1 MRIRLRR
8 VRNRLSN
15 LTTGLNRLLKLGT
28 HTDRSHSY
36 FPDADRKS
44 KLRILADLL
53 VWLVRY
59 REVNRFYFV
68 YGLDRKDARAD
79 RLLGYRQFRALRN
92 RANLRPR
99 TSVYSHKGH
108 NYACLTRDK
117 FVFSQYVASLGFPT
131 PRNFALLTAESVR
144 WLTSG
149 ETAALDS
156 LTNGSTPEIDGFAKP
171 LDGTMGKSAFP
182 LKIRQGRLFAG
193 DEISLE
199 WLRRNLEGPHLL
211 QERLIQHPSLT
222 KLYPYA
228 INTIRLVTFNIENDI
243 KVFAGVLRAGT
254 GGRFTDNWNT
264 GGIIVRVDIG
274 TGRLAGKGLFKPGF
288 GQSTAIHPDTGILLD
303 GFVIPHLTRAVQL
316 VRDLHRFFY
325 GLHSIGWDIAITEDG
340 PNVIEGNDD
349 WDGALPMAFEDRFRE
364 RFLEMYPLCDKK
376 QVV

>member
-15 LTTGLNRLLKLGT
+15 LTTELNRLLKLGT

-79 RLLGYRQFRALRN
+79 RLLGYRKFRALRN

-131 PRNFALLTAESVR
+131 PRNLALLTAESVR
-144 WLTSG
+144 WLATG

-156 LTNGSTPEIDGFAKP
+156 LVAAPAAEIDGFAKP
-171 LDGTMGKSAFP
+171 LDGVMGRSAFP
-182 LKIRQGRLFAG
+182 LKVRQGRLFAG
-193 DEISLE
+193 DEVSLE
-199 WLRRNLEGPHLL
+199 WLRSNLAGPHLW
-211 QERLIQHPSLT
+211 QERIIQHPSLST
-222 KLYPYA
+222 LYPHA
-228 INTIRLVTFNIENDI
+228 INTVRIVTFNIASEI
-243 KVFAGVLRAGT
+243 QVFSAVLRAGT
-254 GGRFTDNWNT
+254 GRRFTDNWAS
-264 GGIIVRVDIG
+264 GGIIVRVDLE
-274 TGRLAGKGLFKPGF
+274 TGRLAGKGLFKPTF
-288 GQSTAIHPDTGILLD
+288 GLSTAVHPDTGVPLD
-303 GFVIPHLTRAVQL
+303 GFEIPHLTRAVQL
-316 VRDLHRFFY
+316 VRELHRFFY

-340 PNVIEGNDD
+340 PIVIEGNDD
-349 WDGALPMAFEDRFRE
+349 WDGSLQMALEDRFRE
-364 RFLEMYPLCDKK
+364 RFLEMYTPREKERV
-376 QVV
+376 Q